1 MSAATAATVRPAG
14 ARATGLPDAS
24 ARWRRAA
31 AACLAALAL
40 AGCTVVGPDYR
51 RPEQALPE
59 RFVDVMP
66 SDAAVAGAPG
76 AALPVDW
83 WTLYRD
89 PALDALVDAAL
100 ARNPDVRL
108 AIAQVEEAEAA
119 LREAYAVLVPQVDL
133 GASSTRSRITSLG
146 ATPVPPSVPL
156 ARSDQRIAL
165 STAFELDL
173 WGKLRRGAE
182 AVDAQLAAS
191 RYARDVVALSL
202 AGTTAQSWFA
212 LRSLDAQIAVT
223 RESVQTRTESLEVV
237 RARARGGV
245 VSDLDVNQA
254 EAARAEA
261 ALQLIELQRQR
272 AAVERQ
278 LGALTG
284 QPGLRVPAG
293 DLRAMPV
300 PPLPPA
306 GLPSTLLDRRPDIR
320 QAEAALQAANARIGV
335 ARAAML
341 PTISLTG
348 SFGGQSA
355 ELSDLL
361 RSGARIWSLGFG
373 LALPIFDAG
382 RLQARAEQA
391 EARQRQALAGYQ
403 KSIETAFR
411 EVGDALTNNE
421 RSAAAEGDL
430 QARLDAARNSTR
442 LARARYESGYSGYL
456 ELLDALRTQ
465 NDAEL
470 ALIRNRQARLGYS
483 VDLMKSLGGG
493 WRQSDAEAS
502 SPAAA
507 SAPGTASAG
516 AVSAPAGTAR

>member
-14 ARATGLPDAS
+14 ARATGLSDAS

-51 RPEQALPE
+51 RPDQALPE

-66 SDAAVAGAPG
+66 TDVAVAGAPDT
-76 AALPVDW
+76 ALPADW

-89 PALDALVDAAL
+89 PALDALVGAVL

-133 GASSTRSRITSLG
+133 GASTTRSRITSLG

-373 LALPIFDAG
+373 LTLPIFDAG

-411 EVGDALTNNE
+411 EVGDALTNSE

-493 WRQSDAEAS
+493 WRQPEAATS

-507 SAPGTASAG
+507 P
-516 AVSAPAGTAR
+516 APARAAR

>member
-1 MSAATAATVRPAG
+1 M
-14 ARATGLPDAS
+14 AS
-24 ARWRRAA
+24 CSPQP
-31 AACLAALAL
+31 CLAALAL

-51 RPEQALPE
+51 RPDQALPE

-66 SDAAVAGAPG
+66 TDVAGGRAG
-76 AALPVDW
+76 TALPADW

-89 PALDALVDAAL
+89 PALDALVGAVL

-108 AIAQVEEAEAA
+108 AIAQVEEAEAGA
-119 LREAYAVLVPQVDL
+119 ARGLRSARAAGRPRRVHHPLADHVA
-133 GASSTRSRITSLG
+133 GRNA
-146 ATPVPPSVPL
+146 VPPSVPL

-348 SFGGQSA
+348 AFGGQSA

-373 LALPIFDAG
+373 LTLPIFDAG

-411 EVGDALTNNE
+411 EVGDALTNSE
-421 RSAAAEGDL
+421 R
-430 QARLDAARNSTR
+430 ARRPKATCRRGSTR
-442 LARARYESGYSGYL
+442 PATARDWRARATSPVTRATSSCSTRC
-456 ELLDALRTQ
+456 ARRTTP
-465 NDAEL
+465 
-470 ALIRNRQARLGYS
+470 S
-483 VDLMKSLGGG
+483 
-493 WRQSDAEAS
+493 WR
-502 SPAAA
+502 
-507 SAPGTASAG
+507 
-516 AVSAPAGTAR
+516 